1 MLTDV
6 LGRKK
11 NILRLTEEKWENGRQ
26 GESGRKKLE

>member
-6 LGRKK
+6 LGKK
-11 NILRLTEEKWENGRQ
+11 RLTEAKRNGNGRQ